1 MGDPTKKVRFEYLVP
16 YYLTQDVDG
25 KSIEKQFYLTPLFC
39 KISEQ
44 TPTATQQ
51 RIYGEKHL
59 ISKCVHD
66 TQNHLW
72 EVQLLHYREKVF
84 PGKANEN
91 GAFELIHLDEGEY
104 VAESTTLLYDE
115 TKNNIYLQ
123 RNIYGSS
130 VRAVTELIMR
140 LAPEDTRVILKP
152 KYNPDKI
159 GKISRVLDISKVV
172 LVADSGELQEDDK
185 ASSIGGL
192 LSSFGRYNGD
202 IIKFE
207 LGNGRSRKKRL
218 NKAEV
223 VSLIQEAYSFSGT
236 QKLELKAQW
245 TEDSAF
251 ETIDLMDD
259 RAAYIFNVSYSRND
273 PITHARLC
281 ALCRDK
287 VLNTR

>member
-1 MGDPTKKVRFEYLVP
+1 MSDTTKKVRFEHLIP
-16 YYLTQDVDG
+16 YYLTQDAAG
-25 KSIEKQFYLTPLFC
+25 KSIEKKFNLTPLFR

-44 TPTATQQ
+44 TPKATQQ

-66 TQNHLW
+66 NQNYLW
-72 EVQLLHYREKVF
+72 EVQLLHYREKVL
-84 PGKANEN
+84 PGKADEN
-91 GAFELIHLDEGEY
+91 GAFELIRLDDGEY

-130 VRAVTELIMR
+130 IRAVTELIMR
-140 LAPEDTRVILKP
+140 FAPEGTLVMLKP

-159 GKISRVLDISKVV
+159 GKINRVSDISKVV
-172 LVADSGELQEDDK
+172 LVADSGELQEEDK
-185 ASSIGGL
+185 VSSIGNL

-218 NKAEV
+218 NKSEV
-223 VSLIQEAYSFSGT
+223 VSLINEAYSFSGT

-259 RAAYIFNVSYSRND
+259 RAAYLFNVSYSRND
-273 PITHARLC
+273 PITHARLY